1 MKPEKIQVIN
11 LRLPSV
17 QLQEIVET
25 LSQDGHICSVS
36 ETIEAAIQALSQPET
51 KLLLVGAAD
60 TDLPGLLTQ
69 IRSARDR
76 AVPVPILVCL
86 TQPPSKYQKSLFSL
100 EIDDFLLPPLL
111 LSDIRLR
118 VQRLIQKQN
127 EKMGLEIASQAW
139 KPAVEDLP
147 IAGMDANPGMP
158 HLIGKSEAFVAVKEK
173 IPRVAACD
181 ATVLITGETG
191 TGKELCARAVHYFSP
206 FANGPFIPV
215 NCSAIPTELF
225 ENELF
230 GHESGAFTDAR
241 QSRRGLIAEAEGGTL
256 FLDEVDTLHPLAQV
270 KLLRFLQD
278 RQYKPLGSSRYRQ
291 ANIRLLAATNRDL
304 PSKVREG
311 NFREDLYFRLNLIS
325 LRLPALRERRED
337 VVLLAHFFM
346 EQAARDYRRQVT
358 QFSHKA
364 ILKLSAYPWP
374 GNVRELENV
383 IRQAVIMA
391 ESTMIH
397 DGELNLNVESHEG
410 APSWKEPFNV
420 AKARMIESFERDY
433 LRQLLLACGGN
444 ISQAAREAQKDRRT
458 FFGLLKKHGL
468 THVAKNG

>member
-1 MKPEKIQVIN
+1 MKPDKIQIVN
-11 LRLPSV
+11 VRMPSV
-17 QLQEIVET
+17 QLREMVEMLAQEGYLCI
-25 LSQDGHICSVS
+25 VS
-36 ETIEAAIQALSQPET
+36 ETLEAAAEGLSQPGT

-60 TDLPGLLTQ
+60 TDLPDLLSKV
-69 IRSARDR
+69 RS
-76 AVPVPILVCL
+76 VNGQTIPVPILVCL
-86 TQPPSKYQKSLFSL
+86 TQPTSKYCEPLFAP
-100 EIDDFLLPPLL
+100 EINDFLLPPVH
-111 LSDIRLR
+111 LSDVRLR
-118 VQRLIQKQN
+118 VQRLIKQQSQKTGN
-127 EKMGLEIASQAW
+127 EEALQISLRPVSSQ
-139 KPAVEDLP
+139 
-147 IAGMDANPGMP
+147 MP
-158 HLIGKSEAFVAVKEK
+158 HLIGKSEAFISVKEK

-191 TGKELCARAVHYFSP
+191 TGKELCARAIHYFSP
-206 FANGPFIPV
+206 YANGPFIPV

-241 QSRRGLIAEAEGGTL
+241 QPRRGLIAEAEGGTL

-304 PSKVREG
+304 PGKVREG
-311 NFREDLYFRLNLIS
+311 NFREDLFFRLNLIS

-337 VVLLAHFFM
+337 VVLLAHYFR
-346 EQAARDYRRQVT
+346 EQAARDYRHPVS

-383 IRQAVIMA
+383 IRQAVIMS
-391 ESTMIH
+391 EGSMIH
-397 DGELNLNVESHEG
+397 EQELNLSEVDSDK
-410 APSWKEPFNV
+410 APAWKEPFNV
-420 AKARMIESFERDY
+420 AKARMIETFEREY
-433 LRQLLLACGGN
+433 LRHLLVACGGN

-458 FFGLLKKHGL
+458 FFGLLKKYGL
-468 THVAKNG
+468 THAAKSG

>member
-1 MKPEKIQVIN
+1 MKPEKIQIIN

-17 QLQEIVET
+17 QLREIVET
-25 LSQDGHICSVS
+25 LAQEGHLCIVS
-36 ETIEAAIQALSQPET
+36 ETMETAAEALSQAGT

-60 TDLPGLLTQ
+60 VDLPDLVSQ
-69 IRSARDR
+69 IRSVKGQAPR
-76 AVPVPILVCL
+76 VPILVCL
-86 TQPPSKYQKSLFSL
+86 TQPPSKDHKFLFSP
-100 EIDDFLLPPLL
+100 EIDDFLLPPLH
-111 LSDIRLR
+111 LSDVRLR
-118 VQRLIQKQN
+118 VQRLIQQQN
-127 EKMGLEIASQAW
+127 KKMHPEVVPQNG
-139 KPAVEDLP
+139 KRHAVE
-147 IAGMDANPGMP
+147 ATAATGMP
-158 HLIGKSEAFVAVKEK
+158 HLIGKSDAFVAVKEK

-191 TGKELCARAVHYFSP
+191 TGKELCARSVHYFSP
-206 FANGPFIPV
+206 YANGPFIPV

-241 QSRRGLIAEAEGGTL
+241 QPRRGLVAEAEGGTL

-346 EQAARDYRRQVT
+346 EQATRDYRRPVS

-391 ESTMIH
+391 EGSMIH
-397 DGELNLNVESHEG
+397 DQELNLNVEENGG
-410 APSWKEPFNV
+410 ALSWKEPFNV

-433 LRQLLLACGGN
+433 LRQLLVACGGN

-468 THVAKNG
+468 THVARNG

>member
-1 MKPEKIQVIN
+1 
-11 LRLPSV
+11 L
-17 QLQEIVET
+17 
-25 LSQDGHICSVS
+25 
-36 ETIEAAIQALSQPET
+36 
-51 KLLLVGAAD
+51 
-60 TDLPGLLTQ
+60 
-69 IRSARDR
+69 
-76 AVPVPILVCL
+76 CL
-86 TQPPSKYQKSLFSL
+86 AQPPAKPHKSLFSS
-100 EIDDFLLPPLL
+100 EIDDFLLPPLF
-111 LSDIRLR
+111 LSDVRLR
-118 VQRLIQKQN
+118 VQRLLQKQN
-127 EKMGLEIASQAW
+127 KTSLEVTLHKGKYSFANLDT
-139 KPAVEDLP
+139 DL
-147 IAGMDANPGMP
+147 GMP
-158 HLIGKSEAFVAVKEK
+158 HLIGQSEAFVAVKEK

-206 FANGPFIPV
+206 FADGPFIPV

-241 QSRRGLIAEAEGGTL
+241 QPRRGLVAEAEGGTL
-256 FLDEVDTLHPLAQV
+256 FLDEIDTLHPLAQV

-337 VVLLAHFFM
+337 VVLLAHYFM
-346 EQAARDYRRQVT
+346 EQAARDYRRVVS

-391 ESTMIH
+391 EGSMIH
-397 DGELNLNVESHEG
+397 DHELNLNIEAHEG
-410 APSWKEPFNV
+410 APAWKEPFNV

-433 LRQLLLACGGN
+433 LRQLLVACGGN

-468 THVAKNG
+468 THAAKNG